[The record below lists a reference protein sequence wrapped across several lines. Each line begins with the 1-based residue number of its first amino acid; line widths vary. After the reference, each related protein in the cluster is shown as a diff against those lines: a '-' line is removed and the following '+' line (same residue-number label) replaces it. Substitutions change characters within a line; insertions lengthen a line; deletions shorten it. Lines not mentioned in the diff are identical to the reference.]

1 MVDVYDLPIS
11 QNLLVLPGTQL
22 ADLTHV
28 YSHQQAIAQSETFL
42 KQFRLPATAMPN
54 TAMAAKYVAE
64 TGDRTKAAIASVETA
79 ALYGL
84 CLLYTSTRCLSN
96 SPNRNKLR

>member
-1 MVDVYDLPIS
+1 MCIRDRPIS

-42 KQFRLPATAMPN
+42 RQFHLPATA
-54 TAMAAKYVAE
+54 
-64 TGDRTKAAIASVETA
+64 
-79 ALYGL
+79 
-84 CLLYTSTRCLSN
+84 LS
-96 SPNRNKLR
+96 LIHI